1 MDLVIRA
8 AFIYFLLLTMLRI
21 SGKRQFSE
29 ISTFDFVLLLV
40 VSEAISQPI
49 FGNGEEYSL
58 TGAVILV
65 GTLVALDILLSH
77 IKRWFKPLDEVLESV
92 PVLLIDEGRVVE
104 TNLARERVDPE
115 DVLEAA
121 RVRFGIEALSQVK
134 YAILERNGAIS
145 IVPK

>member
-8 AFIYFLLLTMLRI
+8 CFIYFLLLVMLRI

-40 VSEAISQPI
+40 VSEAISQPV
-49 FGNGEEYSL
+49 FGNGQEYSL

-65 GTLVALDILLSH
+65 GTLVTVDILLSH
-77 IKRWFKPLDEVLESV
+77 FKRWLKPLDEVLESA
-92 PVLLIDEGRVVE
+92 PVLLIDDGRIME
-104 TNLARERVDPE
+104 TSLGRERVDPG

-121 RVRFGIEALSQVK
+121 RVRFGIEHLSQVK

-145 IVPK
+145 IIPK